1 MSKKNIPPKEMKL
14 LWGKSHGKC
23 AICKIDIIREKIEGG
38 HYHIGKMAHIEG
50 ENPGAARY
58 NHNMSDS
65 ERNKYENLILLCPN
79 CHDTIDNNPEE
90 YTVGKLKQIK
100 RDHEKWAGESLKEH
114 MPNVTFAELEVI
126 VKYLTATPILKT
138 KSSITAV
145 PPKEKIRRNNLSTEV
160 ENLITMGMLQ
170 VKQVK
175 DYLNRN
181 PDIQFAER
189 LKAGFVDKYEN
200 LRNEG
205 LESDPL
211 FYALLDFASNNS
223 SDFKIKATG
232 LSVLTYFFELCE
244 VFEK

>member
-1 MSKKNIPPKEMKL
+1 
-14 LWGKSHGKC
+14 
-23 AICKIDIIREKIEGG
+23 
-38 HYHIGKMAHIEG
+38 
-50 ENPGAARY
+50 
-58 NHNMSDS
+58 
-65 ERNKYENLILLCPN
+65 
-79 CHDTIDNNPEE
+79 
-90 YTVGKLKQIK
+90 
-100 RDHEKWAGESLKEH
+100 
-114 MPNVTFAELEVI
+114 
-126 VKYLTATPILKT
+126 
-138 KSSITAV
+138 
-145 PPKEKIRRNNLSTEV
+145 
-160 ENLITMGMLQ
+160 MLQ